1 MNPEG
6 KIRRRDRKISSQNR
20 KKKNVTT
27 ATLKKVF
34 FFQSKKKLYIGLT
47 QCPTGLDQIVH
58 GQTGFLAQLD
68 QKLLGL
74 NHYPP
79 KTVWVGLHP
88 WAPNQLTVLTE
99 VPRSLCNHFTPPPWN
114 LLSTEIHHP
123 PSPDPCRSSPNSGLE
138 PDLRRLHLT
147 KHKPNSALKS
157 QEPQGA
163 TTENQTEDPTPI
175 SNRKHHQASSQVTV
189 KLRMKIEAN
198 TQKKPSHSL
207 TEEIGEEDWNRRC

>member
-20 KKKNVTT
+20 KKKCYDGYVE
-27 ATLKKVF
+27 KGF

-74 NHYPP
+74 NHNPP

-88 WAPNQLTVLTE
+88 WAPNQLTLLITGAVEGSKEKLTTIYLE
-99 VPRSLCNHFTPPPWN
+99 NN
-114 LLSTEIHHP
+114 
-123 PSPDPCRSSPNSGLE
+123 PCVSFRYGMS
-138 PDLRRLHLT
+138 
-147 KHKPNSALKS
+147 
-157 QEPQGA
+157 
-163 TTENQTEDPTPI
+163 
-175 SNRKHHQASSQVTV
+175 V
-189 KLRMKIEAN
+189 
-198 TQKKPSHSL
+198 
-207 TEEIGEEDWNRRC
+207 